1 MKFFNYEPIN
11 EYVEGNKVTIEL
23 DNELL
28 YKMEKFFNDV
38 LKEEKFVPYDI
49 INGYEEATDDSFY
62 FEYETDTN
70 LAPANY
76 LLLDISEVTKEGF
89 FKFLEYENTPN
100 EKHLKELN
108 EFILETKE
116 EIMKQFPNVEIF
128 KGYENENLL
137 KDNRTMPEVKY
148 DLFKEKI
155 FKKEILNLIEGE
167 LEEKD
172 NKYVGNIKE
181 TLNNE
186 SLNKKMEEEIYDLM
200 QKNVSN
206 YLTAQEVVIVGEY
219 DLAGVDLKD
228 EEKVIDSA
236 FEISNNLFVAEGIK
250 IYNELKEKI
259 EENIKY
265 NDVGEEYIK
274 KVDINAMYD
283 KMNFNIE
290 KSEKRIAEIKKE
302 NGLSNEQEL
311 EYN

>member
-1 MKFFNYEPIN
+1 MKFLNYEPIN

-70 LAPANY
+70 LAPENY
-76 LLLDISEVTKEGF
+76 LLLNISEATKEGF
-89 FKFLEYENTPN
+89 FKFLEYENAPN

-108 EFILETKE
+108 EYILETKE

-172 NKYVGNIKE
+172 EFRLNIGKLKKE
-181 TLNNE
+181 LE
-186 SLNKKMEEEIYDLM
+186 KK
-200 QKNVSN
+200 
-206 YLTAQEVVIVGEY
+206 Y
-219 DLAGVDLKD
+219 DLAIICNPNNPTGKFLKMAETEEILRECNKYDTKLFID
-228 EEKVIDSA
+228 EA
-236 FEISNNLFVAEGIK
+236 FIEFLEDGLKESIVNSGENKKNLF
-250 IYNELKEKI
+250 
-259 EENIKY
+259 
-265 NDVGEEYIK
+265 
-274 KVDINAMYD
+274 
-283 KMNFNIE
+283 
-290 KSEKRIAEIKKE
+290 
-302 NGLSNEQEL
+302 GLSL
-311 EYN
+311 PTFLL